1 MPAFSAMECSD
12 EDIEEARQINI
23 DQINDDVDM
32 LDVLYDNEEPVGT
45 HWKDLHNHQNPF
57 DSDDS
62 FDDYDFLKYKK
73 RSQSRSSSEGGDEDE
88 ESQAS
93 DYYFPHS
100 LDDDEEGTNQ
110 DYEFEQGA
118 PLSPIEEYD
127 DGAINNFSPRSY
139 SDYGNATYEYDDDG
153 DAMCKDGRTRANRF
167 DQREPSP
174 LAEDPNDG
182 SINSDDEND
191 FLDKDYVPNPLDKD
205 DEDCLAEIN
214 SDSDNFED
222 QEDNDF
228 LYRELFLGSIK
239 IPANYIPIQMITLA
253 ISLDILTCQRYQRRF
268 EIFSLESLDMTSHR
282 GQFRPWPLMRI

>member
-1 MPAFSAMECSD
+1 
-12 EDIEEARQINI
+12 
-23 DQINDDVDM
+23 
-32 LDVLYDNEEPVGT
+32 
-45 HWKDLHNHQNPF
+45 
-57 DSDDS
+57 
-62 FDDYDFLKYKK
+62 
-73 RSQSRSSSEGGDEDE
+73 
-88 ESQAS
+88 
-93 DYYFPHS
+93 
-100 LDDDEEGTNQ
+100 
-110 DYEFEQGA
+110 
-118 PLSPIEEYD
+118 
-127 DGAINNFSPRSY
+127 
-139 SDYGNATYEYDDDG
+139 
-153 DAMCKDGRTRANRF
+153 MCKDGRTRANRF